1 MLIMGCVQVKETR
14 NLDEVIGL
22 YESKL
27 AVLNAEIVKLK
38 SENLMITSQYTLRL
52 AKESADDVFVT
63 NHFVF

>member
-1 MLIMGCVQVKETR
+1 MGCVQGKETR

-63 NHFVF
+63 NRFVF

>member
-1 MLIMGCVQVKETR
+1 MGCVQGKETR

-38 SENLMITSQYTLRL
+38 NENLMITSQYTLQL

-63 NHFVF
+63 NRFVF

>member
-1 MLIMGCVQVKETR
+1 MGCAQGKETR

-38 SENLMITSQYTLRL
+38 SENLMLTSQYTLRL

-63 NHFVF
+63 NNFVF